1 VVSLREYLYPA
12 KMKMIDKHASPWD
25 KYEQISDMDQE
36 IKENLKN
43 LCDENLK
50 NIGKLLFMFT
60 S

>member
-1 VVSLREYLYPA
+1 
-12 KMKMIDKHASPWD
+12 MKMIDKHASPWD